1 MYFLLDLFYHLA
13 QWLNNELEEFYQK
26 LLHFVLFHS
35 EIMFESFNI
44 PGLYIAVQ
52 VSKRKSMFCNKPLPL
67 PLSVKLHKSIS
78 MMLWN
83 AC

>member
-1 MYFLLDLFYHLA
+1 
-13 QWLNNELEEFYQK
+13 
-26 LLHFVLFHS
+26 
-35 EIMFESFNI
+35 MFESFNI

-52 VSKRKSMFCNKPLPL
+52 VSKRKSMFCNKPLPF

-83 AC
+83 ACWSGKISLYPRGRGVKFLFNKNNELDLEPIFSDE